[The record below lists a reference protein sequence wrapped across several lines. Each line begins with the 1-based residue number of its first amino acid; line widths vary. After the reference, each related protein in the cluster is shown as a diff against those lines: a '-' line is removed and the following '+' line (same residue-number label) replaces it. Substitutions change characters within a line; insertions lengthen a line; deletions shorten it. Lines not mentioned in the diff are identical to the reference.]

1 MKYEG
6 TMSRLVG
13 KIAGLSLGLL
23 VFGSGAFAEP
33 LVTMEGGTAK
43 PGVVTAWSGADKK
56 IELTL
61 KAGADANAVAAAI
74 SANVDKAKT
83 KVSGGKV
90 LVLGLAEAD
99 LLKALAEVN
108 FGEDD
113 LGALAAAAASDESVD
128 SGSSL
133 RAKKTADLDKI
144 FKDQKVT
151 ALGQVVAVEGN
162 KLTDV
167 VVSVKILRAP
177 TGDLAKTIRKGG
189 TVKFK
194 PVLKMNGANPDL
206 SDANTQ
212 LNLGAYY
219 LEKGDKVQVKIGA
232 DQKGTYAAEIITR

>member
-6 TMSRLVG
+6 TMSRLAG

-23 VFGSGAFAEP
+23 VFGSAAFAEP

-43 PGVVTAWSGADKK
+43 PGVVTAWSGTDKK

-74 SANVDKAKT
+74 SANVDKAKA

-162 KLTDV
+162 KLTEV

-177 TGDLAKTIRKGG
+177 TGDLAKTIRKGA

-194 PVLKMNGANPDL
+194 PALKMNGANPDL

>member
-1 MKYEG
+1 MARRGSLLLE
-6 TMSRLVG
+6 
-13 KIAGLSLGLL
+13 IAGLALGMML
-23 VFGSGAFAEP
+23 FASTTQAEP
-33 LVTMEGGTAK
+33 LVVMEGGTAK
-43 PGVVTAWSGADKK
+43 PGVVTAWSGTDKK

-74 SANVDKAKT
+74 SANVDKAKA
-83 KVSGGKV
+83 KVAGGKV

-133 RAKKTADLDKI
+133 RAKKTADLEKLL
-144 FKDQKVT
+144 KDQKVT
-151 ALGQVVAVEGN
+151 ALGQVAGVEGN

-177 TGDLAKTIRKGG
+177 TGDLAKAIRKGG

-212 LNLGAYY
+212 VNLGAYY
-219 LEKGDKVQVKIGA
+219 LQKGDKVTVKIGA
-232 DQKGTYAAEIITR
+232 EAQGTYAAEIITR

>member
-1 MKYEG
+1 
-6 TMSRLVG
+6 MSRLVG

-33 LVTMEGGTAK
+33 LVTMEGGTTK

>member
-6 TMSRLVG
+6 TMSRLAG

-23 VFGSGAFAEP
+23 VFGSAAFAEP

-43 PGVVTAWSGADKK
+43 PGVVTAWSGTDKK

-74 SANVDKAKT
+74 SANVDKAKA

-151 ALGQVVAVEGN
+151 ALGQVGAV
-162 KLTDV
+162 
-167 VVSVKILRAP
+167 
-177 TGDLAKTIRKGG
+177 
-189 TVKFK
+189 
-194 PVLKMNGANPDL
+194 
-206 SDANTQ
+206 
-212 LNLGAYY
+212 
-219 LEKGDKVQVKIGA
+219 
-232 DQKGTYAAEIITR
+232 

>member
-1 MKYEG
+1 
-6 TMSRLVG
+6 MSRLVG
-13 KIAGLSLGLL
+13 KIAGLSLGLF
-23 VFGSGAFAEP
+23 VFGSAAFAEP

-232 DQKGTYAAEIITR
+232 EQKGTYAAEIITR